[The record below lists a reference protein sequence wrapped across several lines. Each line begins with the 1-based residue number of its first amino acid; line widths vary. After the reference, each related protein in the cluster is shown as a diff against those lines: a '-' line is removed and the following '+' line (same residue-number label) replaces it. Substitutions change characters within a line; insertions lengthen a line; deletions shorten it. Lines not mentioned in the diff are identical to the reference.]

1 MTKRAKYVRHA
12 KHSSRAELM
21 AKNLRR
27 RSAPETP
34 ALRVVQ
40 TSESPEWWKV
50 LDADGE
56 QHGAAKRTQEEAEA
70 LLEDLTGA

>member
-1 MTKRAKYVRHA
+1 MPRRLTPAEARAWEKRRREQARQA
-12 KHSSRAELM
+12 RAE
-21 AKNLRR
+21 
-27 RSAPETP
+27 PEVP